1 MNSKNIGNSYEREI
15 AKKLS
20 KWFTGN
26 DNELVC
32 WRHVSSGSI
41 GTIRKKKGLSG
52 NNVDGDFQCLDSTY
66 ESFFN
71 KFYMDSKSLTDI
83 NLFMINPK
91 NQKSNKLLNEW
102 KKVVKDADDKIPIMF
117 VKVRDDRSIPEFIML
132 PDDDVSI
139 PLNIDSFIK
148 YDFLDMNYNFILI
161 LQDDFFRSN
170 NWEDFVK
177 QIKFY

>member
-1 MNSKNIGNSYEREI
+1 MNSKVIGGNYERII

-32 WRHVSSGSI
+32 WRTAGSGNV

-52 NNVDGDFQCLDSTY
+52 NNVDGDFQCLDSKY

-71 KFYMDSKSLTDI
+71 KFHMDSKSLTDI

-102 KKVVKDADDKIPIMF
+102 KKVVKDAGDKIPMMF
-117 VKVRDDRSIPEFIML
+117 VKVRDDRSIPEFIIM
-132 PDDDVSI
+132 PGDDFS
-139 PLNIDSFIK
+139 LSFNIDSFIK
-148 YDFLDMNYNFILI
+148 YDFLNMDYNFNFILI
-161 LQDDFFRSN
+161 LQDDFFESN
-170 NWEDFVK
+170 QWENFMEEN
-177 QIKFY
+177 